1 MFFKSTEDEKKF
13 RQYKKIYNKIKK
25 AIEINQTSELTES
38 NFTSIMNQ
46 ANIEYHFAENQH
58 SEKAN
63 KPNVVAEHLIIDDS
77 DLEFD
82 SILRY
87 GRVIDIYHNV
97 FVETRNNDDFD
108 TDELL
113 KVYQKVLS
121 LYSQGE
127 VQTDSLFDYN
137 KLFVLNTP
145 ESNELAQ
152 VVPQPLTMDW
162 VLTQIEESMA
172 ALKLNRR
179 QIHEIEER
187 YNVSDV

>member
-46 ANIEYHFAENQH
+46 ANIEYHFEENQH

-87 GRVIDIYHNV
+87 DRVIDIYHNV
-97 FVETRNNDDFD
+97 FVETRNDDDFD

-152 VVPQPLTMDW
+152 VAPQPLTIDW

>member
-46 ANIEYHFAENQH
+46 ANIEYHFEENQH

-87 GRVIDIYHNV
+87 DRVIDIYHNV
-97 FVETRNNDDFD
+97 FVETRNDDDFD

-152 VVPQPLTMDW
+152 VVPQPLTIDW

>member
-46 ANIEYHFAENQH
+46 ANIDYHFAENQH
-58 SEKAN
+58 SEKAD
-63 KPNVVAEHLIIDDS
+63 KPNVVAEHLIIDGS

-87 GRVIDIYHNV
+87 DRVIDIYHNV
-97 FVETRNNDDFD
+97 FVETRNDDDFD
-108 TDELL
+108 TDKLL

>member
-46 ANIEYHFAENQH
+46 ANIEYHFAENQY
-58 SEKAN
+58 SEKAD

-87 GRVIDIYHNV
+87 DRVIDIYHNV

-152 VVPQPLTMDW
+152 VVPQPLIMDW

>member
-46 ANIEYHFAENQH
+46 ANIDYHFAENQH
-58 SEKAN
+58 SEKAD

-87 GRVIDIYHNV
+87 DRVIDIYHNV

-152 VVPQPLTMDW
+152 VVPQPLIMDW

>member
-46 ANIEYHFAENQH
+46 ANIDYHFAENQH
-58 SEKAN
+58 SEKAD

-87 GRVIDIYHNV
+87 DRVIDIYHNV

>member
-46 ANIEYHFAENQH
+46 ANIEYHFEENQH

-63 KPNVVAEHLIIDDS
+63 KPNVVAKHLIIDDS

-87 GRVIDIYHNV
+87 DRVIDIYHNV
-97 FVETRNNDDFD
+97 FVETRNDDDFD

-152 VVPQPLTMDW
+152 VVPQPLTIDW

-179 QIHEIEER
+179 QIHEIEES